1 VLRALCRLQA
11 SSGAAGGPPESPAP
25 TRDRGSH
32 ATRADRSRSR
42 RDSAGP
48 SRQGIRRSVGD
59 RTSLRSEGSGC
70 RRCAFD
76 LRGAA
81 ETTSLVDALV
91 GRPSGSPPLPSSPSS
106 SSRAAATA
114 QSLGARASSW
124 RPCRMPKI
132 CTSRTVSPSSSKRT
146 RWARR

>member
-1 VLRALCRLQA
+1 MTVSRPAPSSEWHKEGAERGCKAGTRRCWKLVLRALCRLQA
-11 SSGAAGGPPESPAP
+11 SSGAAGGPPEAPAP

-81 ETTSLVDALV
+81 ETTSLVEALV
-91 GRPSGSPPLPSSPSS
+91 GRPSGSPPLPSSPS
-106 SSRAAATA
+106 
-114 QSLGARASSW
+114 
-124 RPCRMPKI
+124 
-132 CTSRTVSPSSSKRT
+132 
-146 RWARR
+146 